1 MQPHYQLA
9 VIAAQY
15 AEILKGTPWAQEMD
29 LWQVYELA
37 NGLRETLPY
46 DQNVNEFVDLVSR
59 AALLKQDGR
68 IY

>member
-29 LWQVYELA
+29 LWQVYHA
-37 NGLRETLPY
+37 AVGLRERLPY
-46 DQNVNEFVDLVSR
+46 DQSVSELVDLINR
-59 AALLKQDGR
+59 AAVLKQDNWG
-68 IY
+68 Y